1 MPGDYSQRQLQL
13 RFEAIVQRFDRIEE
27 YLVSISGSV
36 GTPYVPYADS
46 LDIPTEVLALVRG
59 GQRLQAAQRY
69 RQLTGG
75 SVEDAEALFAGL

>member
-13 RFEAIVQRFDRIEE
+13 RFEAIVQRFERIEE
-27 YLVSISGSV
+27 YLVSIGGSG

-46 LDIPTEVLALVRG
+46 LDIPADVLALVRS
-59 GQRLQAAQRY
+59 GQRLQAVQRY

-75 SVEDAEALFAGL
+75 SVDDAEQLFAGL